1 MALAAGI
8 KASRFVIVSDE
19 TVFGLYGQKLVDAFV
34 AAGHTPLTFQVKPG
48 ENSKCRM
55 YKQQIEDHMLEHRCQ
70 RDTCMVA
77 LGGGV
82 VGDLTGYVAATYMRG
97 VPVVQVPTSMM
108 AMLDSSV
115 GGKTAINVPSGK
127 NLVGAFHQPR
137 RVVIDLELLRSLSE
151 REVVEGLAEA
161 VKMGCIRHAPL
172 FDLLEGRVEEVKA
185 LQPDAIEQVVTEA
198 VRLKAEVVALD
209 EKEGGVRST
218 LNFGHTIGHAIEG
231 LASPQL
237 LHGECVSI
245 GCVYEAVLARD
256 LGQLAPS
263 AVGRISRVFKAYG
276 LPTTCPLKYL
286 RLDELMGKMALDK
299 KNAAGRVRVT
309 ILKSIGSSFDHPQ
322 PVDTALIRRLLSPS
336 LLVLPPAAPPSGAVL
351 VPGSKSISNRVLL
364 MAAMGR
370 GTVAIRGLLQSDDTQ
385 VMIAAL
391 AAMGAG
397 PFSWLDGGNILQL
410 TGLAGKFAP
419 PTEPLYLGNAGTA
432 ARFLTTCATLIH
444 APGAATT
451 LTGDG
456 RMKQRPIDDL
466 TAALRQCG
474 CSIEHTEPATSPASL
489 PLRVDASG
497 FPGGRIELSGR
508 VSSQFVSSV
517 LLSAPYAQQP
527 VELVLKEP
535 PVSQSYIDMTV
546 SLMRSFGVAVE
557 RQGALVYKVPRAVY
571 ANPASLQVE
580 ADASSATYPLAIA
593 AITGG
598 KVTAETVGADSIQGD
613 ARFAALLG
621 EMGCAVQQDGTSTTV
636 SGPPPSQRLRAVEVD
651 MEPLTDAFMTAVAV
665 MAVAE
670 GTSRVTGIAN
680 QRVKE
685 CNRIAVMVS
694 ELGKLGI
701 EAGELEDGMWVTGVD
716 PVTFAPRPATIACH
730 NDHRI
735 AMSFAVLGARLPGIT
750 IGQKDCVDK
759 TFPEFWA
766 VMSSKLGLS
775 YDVPP
780 PEACSSAAAA
790 GASADASIVM
800 VGMRGAGKTHLG
812 ESAARALGWECV
824 DLDHL
829 YVERHGAIM
838 TAVEQHGWP
847 VFREREAALLVD
859 VLRSRPQRTVI
870 ATGGGIVE
878 TAAARA
884 VLAAHWPVVQ
894 ALKPIE
900 DIEAYLSSD
909 GSRPDLG
916 TPPREVYAR
925 RAPWYDEVSDVD
937 VLIAPRESDWG
948 APQAQLA
955 ALLGRVRGTAAAA
968 AAARPYSFFLSLT
981 LPELS
986 ADRPLPAAIFE
997 GSDVVEM
1004 RVDLLA
1010 DTSTDAIRRYLAL
1023 LRKQSGGRPVLYT
1036 VRSVG
1041 EGGRFGG
1048 STDEYLRLN
1057 EVGLRAGCE
1066 MLDLEAARDGPPMR
1080 DMIARAARLGIG
1092 IVGSFHELGP
1102 MPSQEGVTTALRR
1115 CCLGGAAAVAKFV
1128 GVASEPSHA
1137 LLVHSAA
1144 AAAELPVPHIALAMG
1159 PFGRMSRV
1167 LNATLTPVTH
1177 PLLPAA
1183 AAPGQLS
1190 VAEITAVR
1198 RSLGYL
1204 PSKEFF
1210 LFGTPTK
1217 HSPSPAIHNAGFEAN
1232 GCGHTYGTVE
1242 TDEVSVALEAIRKPS
1257 FGGGS
1262 ITIPLKE
1269 ALLPHADELSEAAT
1283 VIGAI
1288 NTLTRAADGRLLA
1301 DNTDWVGIRNLLAA
1315 GLRQRHGG
1323 AAPAELCALVL
1334 GAGGTARAACH
1345 ALRQLGAAQL
1355 YVFNRTREKAEALGA
1370 AFDAVPLSG
1379 DLDAAVGGLPQ
1390 LHLLVSCIPG
1400 SAGVAP
1406 SDALLRRH
1414 SPVVLDAAYR
1424 PRDTPLL
1431 AAARRAGCTAFEG
1444 VEMLAE
1450 QAYAQCETWTGLP
1463 APKRA
1468 ILKALTEKLRRD
1480 DFGAVPSFDTFLSAP

>member
-1 MALAAGI
+1 VQVIGGSEVHIGHGLLRKVPEMALAAGI

-19 TVFGLYGQKLVDAFV
+19 TVFGLYGQTLVDAFV

-70 RDTCMVA
+70 RDTCMLPV
-77 LGGGV
+77 GGV

-137 RVVIDLELLRSLSE
+137 RVTRHC
-151 REVVEGLAEA
+151 RAVVEGLAEA

-172 FDLLEGRVEEVKA
+172 FDLLEGRVEE
-185 LQPDAIEQVVTEA
+185 VVTEA

-218 LNFGHTIGHAIEG
+218 LNFGHTIGEHHLRLTGSPRRLQRVHDGSMPCPVGHAIEG

-245 GCVYEAVLARD
+245 GCVYEARSFPCACTRHTSPSRRPAVLARD

-263 AVGRISRVFKAYG
+263 AVGRISRAYG

-336 LLVLPPAAPPSGAVL
+336 LLVLPPAAPPSGATLALAPSPPPGRAVL

-508 VSSQFVSSV
+508 
-517 LLSAPYAQQP
+517 

-716 PVTFAPRPATIACH
+716 PATFAPRPATIACH

-812 ESAARALGWECV
+812 ESAARALG
-824 DLDHL
+824 
-829 YVERHGAIM
+829 
-838 TAVEQHGWP
+838 
-847 VFREREAALLVD
+847 
-859 VLRSRPQRTVI
+859 PQRTVI

-1102 MPSQEGVTTALRR
+1102 MPSQEGVITALRR

-1232 GCGHTYGTVE
+1232 GCGNTYGT
-1242 TDEVSVALEAIRKPS
+1242 
-1257 FGGGS
+1257 
-1262 ITIPLKE
+1262 
-1269 ALLPHADELSEAAT
+1269 AAT

-1431 AAARRAGCTAFEG
+1431 AAARR

-1468 ILKALTEKLRRD
+1468 ILKAAAETLRRG
-1480 DFGAVPSFDTFLSAP
+1480 GALGLGGASSLLRVRK